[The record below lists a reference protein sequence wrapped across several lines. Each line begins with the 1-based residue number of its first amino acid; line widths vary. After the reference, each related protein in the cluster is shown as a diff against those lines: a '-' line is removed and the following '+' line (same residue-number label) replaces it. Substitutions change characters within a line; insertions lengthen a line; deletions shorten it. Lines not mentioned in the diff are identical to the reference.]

1 MTALKKRLILRV
13 RDRSARIGL
22 IGLGYVGLPLAREF
36 LRRGFRVL
44 GFDIDPLKVERINA
58 GVGYIRHIDDGFL
71 RNS

>member
-22 IGLGYVGLPLAREF
+22 IGLGYVGLPLVREF
-36 LRRGFRVL
+36 LRRGFRVI

-58 GVGYIRHIDDGFL
+58 GVGYIKHIPAG
-71 RNS
+71 S